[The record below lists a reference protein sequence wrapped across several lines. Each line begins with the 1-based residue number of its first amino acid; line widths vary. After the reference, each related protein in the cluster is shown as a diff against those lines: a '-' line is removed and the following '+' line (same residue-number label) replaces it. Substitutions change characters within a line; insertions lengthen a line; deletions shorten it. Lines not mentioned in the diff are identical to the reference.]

1 MIELQL
7 KLDGKKKTFK
17 QQDISARAMRE
28 CIIFYEKAEKADL
41 TDLEAIDSMITITAD
56 IFQDPAVTFDAILD
70 GLTASELVP
79 ALENVFEQ
87 INELGNNEKK
97 QMASKKR

>member
-28 CIIFYEKAEKADL
+28 CIKFYEKAEKADL
-41 TDLEAIDSMITITAD
+41 TDLEAIDS
-56 IFQDPAVTFDAILD
+56 
-70 GLTASELVP
+70 
-79 ALENVFEQ
+79 
-87 INELGNNEKK
+87 
-97 QMASKKR
+97 